1 MKPRNQDNFLIE
13 VTPEQLDE
21 INDRYRYV
29 DEEGYEE
36 MHYSP
41 YWKEKTNDQL

>member
-1 MKPRNQDNFLIE
+1 MKPRNEDNFLIE

-21 INDRYRYV
+21 IRERYRLV
-29 DEEGYEE
+29 DEDGYEE

-41 YWKEKTNDQL
+41 YWKEQTNDE